1 MQAPK
6 KSKNTAGKKLA
17 REAAVPEEF
26 AEVEEVS
33 QADETPRPTV
43 LVVEDNEWV
52 QGYVVKIF
60 GSDYNVEIASDGVY
74 AMEKLETLLP
84 DLIILDIM
92 MPRMDGNEVFKRLKE
107 NPALARVPVIMFTA
121 ISSEENRLEGLEM
134 GADDYIGKPFNP
146 RELLARSKNL
156 IQLRR
161 QEKELQLLNQ
171 HLETRIAEQVAI
183 ITTARGAY
191 ERELIK
197 AKEVAEEANDVK
209 SFILKNISG
218 EIRTPI
224 TNILG
229 FAEILEERVSEEDK
243 SFVNYIEVNGRRL
256 LETISTIL
264 DFSRIM
270 VGQIDFLRTDE
281 SLSDV
286 VRSAI
291 ARYEPTVNEKQIN
304 IRGLIADGE
313 DQISVDRPAVDAIL
327 NHLIGNAVKF
337 THEGEIVVRAA
348 QKEGV
353 LSIQVSDTGQ
363 GISEKFLPDVFK
375 PFKQELGEDDRT
387 FDGAGV
393 GLTIAK
399 KLSNLMGGD
408 IRVKSEKGKGSS
420 FAVVLASRSLK
431 TAERAPIP
439 SKNALP
445 EQEEAVEVS
454 AA

>member
-1 MQAPK
+1 MQASEMP
-6 KSKNTAGKKLA
+6 
-17 REAAVPEEF
+17 
-26 AEVEEVS
+26 
-33 QADETPRPTV
+33 DETPSQEPVAQEENERPIV

-60 GSDYNVEIASDGVY
+60 GPEYNVEIASDGVY
-74 AMEKLETLLP
+74 AMEKLEKILP

-92 MPRMDGNEVFKRLKE
+92 MPRMDGNEVFRKLKE
-107 NPALARVPVIMFTA
+107 TPKLSRIPVIMFTA

-146 RELLARSKNL
+146 RELLARAKNL

-161 QEKELQLLNQ
+161 QERELALLNQ
-171 HLETRIAEQVAI
+171 HLETRVSEQVAL
-183 ITTARGAY
+183 ITKAREAY
-191 ERELIK
+191 EKKLIQ
-197 AKEVAEEANDVK
+197 AVEVAEEANDVK
-209 SFILKNISG
+209 SFILKNISS

-229 FAEILEERVSEEDK
+229 FAEILEERVSEEDQ

-270 VGQIDFLRTDE
+270 VGQIDLMQTAE

-291 ARYEPTVNEKQIN
+291 ARYEPAVAEKPVT
-304 IRGLIADGE
+304 IRGLIADGNDE
-313 DQISVDRPAVDAIL
+313 IAVDRPAVDAIM
-327 NHLIGNAVKF
+327 NHLISNAVKF
-337 THEGEIVVRAA
+337 TAEGEIVVRAA
-348 QKEGV
+348 QKDGV
-353 LSIQVSDTGQ
+353 LSIQVSDTGI
-363 GISEKFLPDVFK
+363 GISDEFMPDLFK
-375 PFKQELGEDDRT
+375 PFKQETQNGERT
-387 FDGAGV
+387 FDGTGV

-399 KLSNLMGGD
+399 KLANLMGGD
-408 IRVKSEKGKGSS
+408 IRAKSEKGKGSS
-420 FAVVLASRSLK
+420 FAVVLPSRAK
-431 TAERAPIP
+431 QAAERAPQP
-439 SKNALP
+439 GKHAKPDAAS
-445 EQEEAVEVS
+445 EVVAET